1 MKTLV
6 IAEKPSVAS
15 DLARVLGR
23 VPKKGDYYEN
33 DEYIIDSAVG
43 HLVELIMPEEIDK
56 EYKRW
61 TLGNLPI
68 VPKKFKLRPIDR
80 TKKKFQE
87 LKKHIARDDVG
98 VIINACDAGR
108 EGELIFTYINEL
120 AKGKKETR
128 RLWMSSMT
136 TDAIKHAFDNLRP
149 GEEMQPLQDAA
160 RCRSE
165 ADWLIGINGTRG
177 ATVQFGRRG
186 GTAATVGRVQ
196 TPTLTLVYERE
207 LEIRNF
213 KPRAYWRILGN
224 FGLNAG
230 AYDGIYQKPG
240 FKKGDDEHDRADRLW
255 EKEQAE
261 QVLTEV
267 QAAGTATVT
276 EEKKRSKQ
284 IAPRLYDLTTLQR
297 EANSRFGFPAG
308 MTLNIAQSLYE
319 KHKMITYPRTD
330 SRALPEDYGR
340 TVRDTLASLPEPFAI
355 HAEKALGNDWVH
367 TGNKRIFNNKQV
379 SDHFAIIPTNANPKK
394 LQEREEKIYDMIVRR
409 FIAVF
414 FPSAEHD
421 VTTRLSELGGHTFKT
436 EGKILAFPG
445 WLEVYGKTVGKADAD
460 SLPAISQADRD
471 RANETSVKLGNP
483 ENSPAIADLNEANI
497 EEDSTRPPPRYSEA
511 TLLAAMEGA
520 GKFVEDEE
528 LRDAMKERGLG
539 TPATRA
545 ATIDHLVKERY
556 MEREGRELAPTQKAE
571 DLIKFLRTFKI
582 DSLTTPELTG
592 DWEHKLRLIE
602 EGKLTRDE
610 FMQGIVGMTNEMIQ
624 NLNAPPPAKETSLRS
639 PLDNTP
645 LMEDHRAWFSQEQLD
660 IKGRK
665 IPKISVN
672 KVIGNRKLETAEV
685 ATLLEKQE
693 IGPLDGFKSRQ
704 GKAFSAVLKLIEKDN
719 GSLRVDMD
727 FGNNGD
733 GNGDDDIDLTQF
745 PVIGQCP
752 VDQSPV
758 HETPNAYISAGKD
771 AKGKPTFRMARNML
785 GKALPPEQI
794 KKLLTNKKTDLIK
807 GFRSNRTKRL
817 FDAFLL
823 LKDDGG
829 IGFEFPPRAPKK
841 KAAKKAAKSSDES

>member
-6 IAEKPSVAS
+6 IAEKPSVAA
-15 DLARVLGR
+15 DLAKALGR
-23 VPKKGDYYEN
+23 IPKKGDYFEN

-61 TLGNLPI
+61 TLKNLPI

-98 VIINACDAGR
+98 LVVNACDAGR

-120 AKGKKETR
+120 AKGKKEIR

-136 TDAIKHAFDNLRP
+136 QDAIKSAFANLRDA
-149 GEEMQPLQDAA
+149 GEMQPLQDAA

-207 LEIRNF
+207 VEIRNF
-213 KPRAYWRILGN
+213 VPRTYWRIVAD
-224 FGLNAG
+224 FGVTAG
-230 AYDGIYQKPG
+230 SYPGVYQKPN
-240 FKKGDDEHDRADRLW
+240 FKKGDDEHDRSDRLW

-261 QVLTEV
+261 QILAEV
-267 QAAGTATVT
+267 QAAGDAAVT

-284 IAPRLYDLTTLQR
+284 ASPRLYDLTTLQR

-308 MTLNIAQSLYE
+308 MTLNIAQALYE

-330 SRALPEDYGR
+330 SRALPQDYGP
-340 TVRDTLASLPEPFAI
+340 TVRETLAGLPEPFAV
-355 HAEKALGNDWVH
+355 HAEKVLGNDWVH
-367 TGNKRIFNNKQV
+367 TGNKRIFNNAQV
-379 SDHFAIIPTNANPKK
+379 SDHFAIIPTNSKPKK
-394 LQEREEKIYDMIVRR
+394 LQEREEKIYDMITRR

-414 FPSAEHD
+414 FPSAEYD
-421 VTTRLSELGGHTFKT
+421 VTTRLSELGDHTFKT
-436 EGKILAFPG
+436 EGKVLAVPG
-445 WLEVYGKTVGKADAD
+445 WLEVYGKAVGKADAD
-460 SLPAISQADRD
+460 TLPALS
-471 RANETSVKLGNP
+471 P
-483 ENSPAIADLNEANI
+483 EDGSPATAKLNSAEL
-497 EEDSTRPPPRYSEA
+497 EEDATRPPPRYTEA
-511 TLLAAMEGA
+511 TQLAAMEGA

-528 LRDAMKERGLG
+528 LREAMKERGLG

-556 MEREGRELAPTQKAE
+556 LEREGRELAPTQKAE
-571 DLIKFLRTFKI
+571 DIVNFLHTFKI
-582 DSLTTPELTG
+582 DALTSPQLTG
-592 DWEHKLRLIE
+592 EWEHKLRLIE
-602 EGKLTRDE
+602 EGKLTREE
-610 FMQGIVGMTNEMIQ
+610 FMEGIVGMTNQIVQ
-624 NLNAPPPAKETSLRS
+624 NLNAPPPAKQTHILS
-639 PLDNTP
+639 PVDNTP
-645 LMEDHRAWFSQEQLD
+645 LMEDHRAWFSQEKLE
-660 IKGRK
+660 IKGK
-665 IPKISVN
+665 QIPKVSVN
-672 KVIGNRKLETAEV
+672 KVIGNRKLDPDEV
-685 ATLLEKQE
+685 TTLLEKQE
-693 IGPLDGFKSRQ
+693 VGPLDGFKSRQ
-704 GKAFSAVLKLIEKDN
+704 GKAFSAVLKMIQKDN
-719 GSLRVDMD
+719 GSLRVELD
-727 FGNNGD
+727 FGNNGE
-733 GNGDDDIDLTQF
+733 GNGDDDLDLTQF
-745 PVIGQCP
+745 PVIGQSP

-758 HETPNAYISAGKD
+758 HETPNAYISEGKD

-785 GKALPPEQI
+785 GKPIPPEQV
-794 KKLLTNKKTDLIK
+794 KKLLTEKKTDLIK
-807 GFRSNRTKRL
+807 GLRSNRTKRL

-829 IGFEFPPRAPKK
+829 IGFEF
-841 KAAKKAAKSSDES
+841 